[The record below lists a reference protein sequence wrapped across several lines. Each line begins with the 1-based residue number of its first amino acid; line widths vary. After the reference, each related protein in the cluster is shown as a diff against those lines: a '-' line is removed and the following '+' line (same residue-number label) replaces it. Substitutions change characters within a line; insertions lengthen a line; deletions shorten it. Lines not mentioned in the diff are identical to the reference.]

1 MGFSIFSF
9 LEAERSQFTLRLID
23 VKWLSLLDWIIMNNY
38 DQGSTKREPEEA
50 TPWSQMV
57 SQIRNTRCLI
67 LSIYLLYLPCLV
79 LIVRVLKVQLEQ
91 GRRCFLLPGRS
102 GGSTLTYLWILKIDI
117 PSPTGLKVFFI
128 IEFPSLTGQKLIFII
143 DFPSP
148 TGQKFIFTI
157 DFPSPQSSYFRTLT
171 MYTLC
176 LSFVR
181 R

>member
-91 GRRCFLLPGRS
+91 GRGGAFCAWAVWGGPHWGLLQ
-102 GGSTLTYLWILKIDI
+102 I
-117 PSPTGLKVFFI
+117 
-128 IEFPSLTGQKLIFII
+128 SLPYESL
-143 DFPSP
+143 
-148 TGQKFIFTI
+148 
-157 DFPSPQSSYFRTLT
+157 
-171 MYTLC
+171 
-176 LSFVR
+176 
-181 R
+181 